1 MSTIERLRSAI
12 DPILSTVNELRGQ
25 ENEDMRVR
33 QEQEAAE
40 LTARHAQEAMDLA
53 MVSKNNRTKL
63 RAQSFYDGPLAFT
76 CHKNGADAE
85 ER

>member
-1 MSTIERLRSAI
+1 MSTIERLRAAI
-12 DPILSTVNELRGQ
+12 DPILSTANELRGQ

-53 MVSKNNRTKL
+53 SE
-63 RAQSFYDGPLAFT
+63 RARDDRVIGAVMDALA
-76 CHKNGADAE
+76 AVPD
-85 ER
+85 